1 MHHVQFRDAQNKLFR
16 DEEEKKLHPRSSGGE
31 EAPSEPRTA
40 DCRTVRSTFLC
51 MLCRCRLLNVCDCA
65 GDAQSTQQQVAV
77 EQLAAEGE
85 GGGEGACGQQE
96 EDEEDQDGFDQRR
109 ESQSSIL
116 DCHLISLN
124 TYS

>member
-1 MHHVQFRDAQNKLFR
+1 MK
-16 DEEEKKLHPRSSGGE
+16 SSGGE

-65 GDAQSTQQQVAV
+65 GVAQSTQQQVAV

-85 GGGEGACGQQE
+85 DEGGGEGACGHQE
-96 EDEEDQDGFDQRR
+96 EDEEYQDGFDQRR
-109 ESQSSIL
+109 DDEDGDDGGGDDGDGDGGVGRL
-116 DCHLISLN
+116 R
-124 TYS
+124 